1 MKYWIRT
8 SLLILACLA
17 LIGTPAVA
25 QSQPTASK
33 GGPSFGWN
41 GWGLRAG
48 VSSDPDQA
56 YGGVHFELGEFA
68 PNVRFRPSLEIGFG
82 DDVTLMQVNAEVH
95 YVFNKVQVWKP
106 YVGGL
111 VAFSWVDLDNA
122 PPGADDSDTDIGFM
136 GVGGVQ
142 TKLKS
147 GVAMFFEGKIGL
159 TDEDP
164 DFKVAIGWTWK

>member
-1 MKYWIRT
+1 MRSWMKAP
-8 SLLILACLA
+8 LLTLSILAGLA
-17 LIGTPAVA
+17 MPGIAQA
-25 QSQPTASK
+25 QSTPSQ

-41 GWGLRAG
+41 GWGIRAG

-82 DDVTLMQVNAEVH
+82 DDVTLVQANAEVH

-111 VAFSWVDLDNA
+111 VAFSWYEVDNV
-122 PPGADDSDTDIGFM
+122 PPGVDDSDTDVGFM
-136 GVGGVQ
+136 GLGGVQ
-142 TKLKS
+142 TRLKS
-147 GVAMFFEGKIGL
+147 GVGMFFEGKVGL
-159 TDEDP
+159 TDEVP
-164 DFKVAIGWTWK
+164 DFKAAIGWTWK